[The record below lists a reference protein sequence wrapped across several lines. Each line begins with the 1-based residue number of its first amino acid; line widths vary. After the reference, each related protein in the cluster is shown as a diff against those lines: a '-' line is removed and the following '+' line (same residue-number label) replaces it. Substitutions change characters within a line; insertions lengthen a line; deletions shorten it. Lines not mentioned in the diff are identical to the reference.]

1 MIVVT
6 GIIDDKRYEKTFK
19 CVLDAMDYRDHLD
32 AHYARKVN
40 LVQICESFRNLANY
54 RDSLGLTVPPQEN
67 IA

>member
-6 GIIDDKRYEKTFK
+6 GIIDDKRYEKAFN

-40 LVQICESFRNLANY
+40 MRIFS
-54 RDSLGLTVPPQEN
+54 
-67 IA
+67 